1 MKKLF
6 FTLSIFTFLMGLILP
21 AAAVDIP
28 SEVTLFRNVN
38 IFDGKNEKLL
48 MGYDVLV
55 VKNLIK
61 KIGKDIKIAD
71 TYEIDVKTGGYKEVP
86 AANTLDLLAN
96 IENAVVVYEPE
107 KMTKKEVKVKVIDG
121 QGRTMIPGLIDM
133 HWHMMWAKLSV
144 SAVMS
149 KDAFYLGIM
158 AAQTAEEDLLRGF
171 TTLRDVGGNVFGLK
185 QAIDEGLTPGAR
197 IYPSGALVSQTSGH
211 ADFRPKLEPNYAP
224 YLETSGHTIVAD
236 GVPEVFRAVR
246 QQLRL
251 GATQIKL
258 TAGGGVSSDLDPLDV
273 RQYSLEELKA
283 AVEAADEWNTYVAVH
298 AFSDDAV
305 QMAIKAGVKSIEH
318 GMLITEETAKL
329 MAKKDVWLSIQP
341 ILNDEDAIP
350 FPEGSVNQKKFVQVT
365 NGTDTAYALAKKY
378 GVKTAW
384 GTDIIFDP
392 GLCLKHGKLL
402 AKLKRW
408 YTPYEALKMATY
420 DNAQLLKMSG
430 PHDPYPGELGVV
442 KEGALADLIL
452 VDGNPLE
459 NLDLVADPDKNFV
472 MIMKDGKIYKNTVK

>member
-1 MKKLF
+1 MKKLNINI
-6 FTLSIFTFLMGLILP
+6 LLLMLMILISGFTFAQEAETKILITN
-21 AAAVDIP
+21 AK
-28 SEVTLFRNVN
+28 
-38 IFDGKNEKLL
+38 IFNGEDEKLID
-48 MGYDVLV
+48 G
-55 VKNLIK
+55 
-61 KIGKDIKIAD
+61 DI
-71 TYEIDVKTGGYKEVP
+71 
-86 AANTLDLLAN
+86 L
-96 IENAVVVYEPE
+96 IENNIIKQIGPSIKAPKGAE
-107 KMTKKEVKVKVIDG
+107 VIDAAG
-121 QGRTMIPGLIDM
+121 KTVIPGLIDM

-144 SAVMS
+144 PVVMS

-171 TTLRDVGGNVFGLK
+171 TTLRDVGGNTFGLK
-185 QAIDEGLTPGAR
+185 EAIDQGIIPGAR
-197 IYPSGALVSQTSGH
+197 IFPSGALVSQTSGH
-211 ADFRPKLEPNYAP
+211 ADFRPGLEPNHAP
-224 YLETSGHTIVAD
+224 YLETSGHTIIAD
-236 GVPEVFRAVR
+236 GVPEVYRAVR
-246 QQLRL
+246 QQLRR

-258 TAGGGVSSDLDPLDV
+258 TAGGGVSSDMDPLDV

-318 GMLITEETAKL
+318 GMLLTDETAK
-329 MAKKDVWLSIQP
+329 MMVEKDVWLSIQP

-350 FPEGSVNQKKFVQVT
+350 FPEGSNNQKKYVEVT
-365 NGTDTAYALAKKY
+365 NGTDNAYALAKKY

-384 GTDIIFDP
+384 GTDVIFDP

-420 DNAQLLKMSG
+420 DNAQLLKLSG
-430 PHDPYPGELGVV
+430 PRNPYQQGELGVI
-442 KEGALADLIL
+442 KEGAYADMII

-459 NLDLVADPDKNFV
+459 NIDLVADPENNFKV
-472 MIMKDGKIYKNTVK
+472 IMKDGKIYKNTLK

>member
-1 MKKLF
+1 MVNFSLLKF
-6 FTLSIFTFLMGLILP
+6 IPRVVTTTFI
-21 AAAVDIP
+21 
-28 SEVTLFRNVN
+28 VTLLGVSVTALAATSPELSPTLINNTR
-38 IFDGKNEKLL
+38 IFNGTSPKLSEP
-48 MGYDVLV
+48 MSVLIEG
-55 VKNLIK
+55 N
-61 KIGKDIKIAD
+61 KIASIKPSI
-71 TYEIDVKTGGYKEVP
+71 TAPQGAT
-86 AANTLDLLAN
+86 
-96 IENAVVVYEPE
+96 
-107 KMTKKEVKVKVIDG
+107 VIDAAG
-121 QGRTMIPGLIDM
+121 KTLMPGLIDM

-144 SAVMS
+144 SEVMT

-171 TTLRDVGGNVFGLK
+171 TTLRDIGGNTFGLK
-185 QAIDEGLTPGAR
+185 EAIDQGIVPGAR

-211 ADFRPKLEPNYAP
+211 ADFRPGLEPNHAP
-224 YLETSGHTIVAD
+224 YLETSGHAIIAD

-246 QQLRL
+246 QQLRR

-318 GMLITEETAKL
+318 GMLLTADTAKL
-329 MAKKDVWLSIQP
+329 MAKNDVWLSIQP

-350 FPEGSVNQKKFVQVT
+350 FPEGSVNQKKFEEVT
-365 NGTDTAYALAKKY
+365 KGTDTAYALAKKY

-384 GTDIIFDP
+384 GTDVIFDP
-392 GLCLKHGKLL
+392 ELCLKHGKLL

-408 YTPYEALKMATY
+408 YTPFEALKMATY
-420 DNAQLLKMSG
+420 DNAQLLKLSG
-430 PHDPYPGELGVV
+430 PRNPYPGELGVV
-442 KEGALADLIL
+442 KEGALADLLL

-459 NLDLVADPDKNFV
+459 NLDLVADPDNNFV
-472 MIMKDGKIYKNTVK
+472 MIMKDGKIYKNSL